1 MLIYIDLLFILN
13 CWIDYLLLLVTNL
26 ILKYNI
32 SHKKILLASLFG
44 GLSTFLIAIKNTYLL
59 FTLKILTAIIME
71 LIVNGYKGL
80 RSMLENAMYF
90 YLSSIIL
97 AGGLY
102 MLKLDKL
109 TLKYNFILLIVVT
122 PIILV
127 ISKKMIKK
135 LDLFYKDRYD
145 VTLYYKNK
153 KYNYNAYLDT
163 GNKLYDQYK
172 KRPICLIYDK
182 KIKFD
187 YKEGILVPIQT
198 ANKESLLKCIKVE
211 SILLDD
217 KVYND
222 VLIGLADVPFN
233 MENINMI
240 LHKDILGG
248 RKWYLF
254 YY

>member
-32 SHKKILLASLFG
+32 PYKKILLSSIFG
-44 GLSTFLIAIKNTYLL
+44 GLSTFLIVIKNTYLL
-59 FTLKILTAIIME
+59 FALKIITAIIME
-71 LIVNGYKGL
+71 LIVNGYNGIKN
-80 RSMLENAMYF
+80 MLENAMYF

-109 TLKYNFILLIVVT
+109 SIKYNFILLILVT
-122 PIILV
+122 PLILI

-135 LDLFYKDRYD
+135 LDIFYKDRYD
-145 VTLYYKNK
+145 VTLYLKNK

-187 YKEGILVPIQT
+187 YENGLLVPIET
-198 ANKESLLKCIKVE
+198 ANSKSLLKCIKVE
-211 SILLDD
+211 SILLDG
-217 KVYND
+217 KVYKD
-222 VLIGLADVPFN
+222 VLIGLVDKPFN

-240 LHKDILGG
+240 LHKDMLGG
-248 RKWYLF
+248 RK
-254 YY
+254 